1 MKKLTLQMLAEMAG
15 VGVATVDR
23 VLNDRG
29 GVSPETVRKVLQVAR
44 KAGLKRTLPDEHQ
57 HPWQIEVFL
66 SSNPSSFFTRL
77 NNDLSTVANSL
88 GYQRLTLHRTSISES
103 QPEVL
108 ARRIMESSEKRDGLI
123 VFGHDYPVI
132 HQALAYCHHK
142 GLPVITF
149 VTDIPE
155 AKRLCHVG
163 VNQYQAGRTAGLLMS
178 QTLGVKGD
186 VIMVSGRIDYRAH
199 RQRIEGFKDA
209 MTIRSPEITLREV
222 LAGQDQRD
230 IIRALLDSTLCLS
243 GQVAGVYNTGVGNS
257 QIKEILQRHGLL
269 GRCRFITHELY
280 SVTKALLNEDS
291 ALFTLDQ
298 NPHQHARLSIDLM
311 LNHLDTGHLP
321 DMYNDGKVE
330 LKIVTA
336 ENLN

>member
-1 MKKLTLQMLAEMAG
+1 MLIVNQIDRANIGFVKAELQTDAGISAAAFGLGAGLFFIGYALFEVPSNMIANDWRQLHHTLQLNAIDIPLA
-15 VGVATVDR
+15 D
-23 VLNDRG
+23 
-29 GVSPETVRKVLQVAR
+29 PHF
-44 KAGLKRTLPDEHQ
+44 RTF
-57 HPWQIEVFL
+57 I
-66 SSNPSSFFTRL
+66 
-77 NNDLSTVANSL
+77 A
-88 GYQRLTLHRTSISES
+88 ES

-108 ARRIMESSEKRDGLI
+108 ARRIIESSEKRDGLI
-123 VFGHDYPVI
+123 VFGHDCPVI

-178 QTLGVKGD
+178 QTLGMKGD

-209 MTIRSPEITLREV
+209 MTSRSPEITLREV

-230 IIRALLDSTLCLS
+230 MIRTLLNSTLSLS

-269 GRCRFITHELY
+269 GRSRFITHELY
-280 SVTKALLNEDS
+280 SVTKALLNEDH

-311 LNHLDTGHLP
+311 LNHLDTGDLP
-321 DMYNDGKVE
+321 DLYDDGKVE